1 MEEYLG
7 SVMQSERD
15 FNDAGSGTDKDAS
28 DPLGS
33 VESKDQPS
41 RTS

>member
-15 FNDAGSGTDKDAS
+15 FNEAGPPTDKDTTDAQ
-28 DPLGS
+28 GS
-33 VESKDQPS
+33 IDSKDQPS